1 MSESSTAAARPV
13 IHLYRD
19 NLEACVVAALNRL
32 PIEDRERVLR
42 RHGGKNALKQWRR
55 DQRDAAIRDVADD
68 CRNITAPTERAEE
81 IRRQLAL
88 YAGGAYRFEP
98 NRPPEDRARAR
109 MHRVL
114 TLQNGRVPSFSTVWR
129 ALPGI
134 SPNGAAM
141 K

>member
-1 MSESSTAAARPV
+1 MPDSTAAARPV

-19 NLEACVVAALNRL
+19 NLEACVVEALNRL

-55 DQRDAAIRDVADD
+55 DQRDAAIRDAADD
-68 CRNITAPTERAEE
+68 CRNITKPTERADE

-88 YAGGAYRFEP
+88 YAGGAYRFER
-98 NRPPEDRARAR
+98 NRPPGDPARAR
-109 MHRVL
+109 LHRVL
-114 TLQNGRVPSFSTVWR
+114 MLQRGRVPSFSTVWR
-129 ALPGI
+129 ALAGI
-134 SPNGAAM
+134 SPKADSV